1 MRRIVAAVLIGL
13 VMGVMPVEAAGVL
26 RIFGGMGSG
35 DFYRGGGGASF
46 GFDIPISEERAFYLG
61 TQFTFHNGSE
71 NRTLPAG
78 VVGGLVGEIG
88 DASQSQI
95 ALEIG
100 ATIASHPWVF
110 RPTVGGGISRIAL
123 DSGTIVLTSERRTM
137 VYGGATVGRM
147 IAETA
152 MIGIEVRA
160 MRVGDLGNSV
170 AGYLTLGTTFG
181 N

>member
-1 MRRIVAAVLIGL
+1 MKRITMMVTMLAVFGA
-13 VMGVMPVEAAGVL
+13 MPVEATGVL
-26 RIFGGMGSG
+26 RIYGGAGTG

-61 TQFTFHNGSE
+61 GQFTFHNGSE
-71 NRTLPAG
+71 NRILPAG
-78 VVGGLVGEIG
+78 VVAGLADEIG

-95 ALEIG
+95 GLEIG
-100 ATIASHPWVF
+100 ATIASHPWIF
-110 RPTVGGGISRIAL
+110 RPAVGGGMSRISL
-123 DSGTIVLTSERRTM
+123 DSGTIVLTFERRGM
-137 VYGGATVGRM
+137 VYGGATLGRM

>member
-1 MRRIVAAVLIGL
+1 MKRILLVGL
-13 VMGVMPVEAAGVL
+13 LFSLSFAGHAESAGVL
-26 RIFGGMGSG
+26 RIFGGAGTG

-46 GFDIPISEERAFYLG
+46 GFDIPVSEDRAFYLG
-61 TQFTFHNGSE
+61 GQFTFHNGSE

-78 VVGGLVGEIG
+78 VVGGVAGEIG

-95 ALEIG
+95 GLEVG

-110 RPTVGGGISRIAL
+110 RPAVGGGMSRISL
-123 DSGTIVLTSERRTM
+123 DSGTIVLTSERRSM
-137 VYGGATVGRM
+137 IYGGATLGRM

-152 MIGIEVRA
+152 MIGVEIRA